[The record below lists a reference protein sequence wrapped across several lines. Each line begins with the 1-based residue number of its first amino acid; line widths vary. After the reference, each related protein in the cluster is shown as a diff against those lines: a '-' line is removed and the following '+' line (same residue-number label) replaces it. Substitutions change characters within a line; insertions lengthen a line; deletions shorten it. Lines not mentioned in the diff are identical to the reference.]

1 MAILYSPREILEMS
15 YEECLI
21 CANAFHLSQK
31 THYAILSLEL
41 ALIKEDK
48 QDDSNFLQNPHLLL
62 AGEYFSLHGK
72 NELYLP
78 QEIQEQFIDYKK
90 IIRNQIPVLSDTE
103 IQERL
108 ETMLEAEKYV
118 RMSLRKQGINLPTK
132 AHDFKQAQAEEEERQ
147 TNIDKRYISKK
158 NIENSILHLSDAKP
172 FNSELV
178 YNTEARNLANGI
190 ILYLKLNNQIDTH
203 ILHALF
209 PGFNSQKQKV
219 IENAN

>member
-1 MAILYSPREILEMS
+1 MTKDI
-15 YEECLI
+15 
-21 CANAFHLSQK
+21 
-31 THYAILSLEL
+31 
-41 ALIKEDK
+41 
-48 QDDSNFLQNPHLLL
+48 FL
-62 AGEYFSLHGK
+62 
-72 NELYLP
+72 
-78 QEIQEQFIDYKK
+78 
-90 IIRNQIPVLSDTE
+90 
-103 IQERL
+103 
-108 ETMLEAEKYV
+108 
-118 RMSLRKQGINLPTK
+118 
-132 AHDFKQAQAEEEERQ
+132 
-147 TNIDKRYISKK
+147 KK